1 MTIENAIS
9 SLLAEVTP
17 VPEREQVS
25 LCCAKGRVLAEDV
38 RAPFSVPH
46 FPKSAMD
53 GYAVYAEDVKE
64 ATPEN
69 PAKLTVTGEILAGDD
84 PAPVSPGSRGTAVR
98 IMTGG
103 AVPEGYDAVVKQE
116 DTDYGETEVTIFHG
130 VSSYMNYC
138 KVGEDISEGSVV
150 LPKGR
155 RIGRVEAGVLAS
167 LGISFVNVVRP
178 IRVSVLSTGS
188 ELYELS
194 SDRGDSSHPPVG
206 KIYNSIAY
214 TLSASLPAAGFTV
227 DSGICT
233 DDTEEIQCRMEEAL
247 SKSDI
252 VITTGGVSV
261 GKRDLLPEVLE
272 KVGAKKVF
280 AGVDIQPGTP
290 TIGSVK
296 DGKVILSLSGN
307 PYAALVNFDLYF
319 WETVAKLTGCS
330 AFLPERREAEL
341 ASEYNKVNKHRRI
354 LRAKE
359 ENGKVYLPAKSHASS
374 VLSNLMDCNC
384 YIDLPAGKEVS
395 VGDKVEILRM
405 PG

>member
-1 MTIENAIS
+1 MTIEHAIS

-25 LCCAKGRVLAEDV
+25 LCCATGRVLAEDV

-53 GYAVYAEDVKE
+53 GYAVYTEDVKE

-69 PAKLTVTGEILAGDD
+69 PVKLTVTGEILAGDD
-84 PAPVSPGSRGTAVR
+84 PAPVSPGYRGTAVR

-116 DTDYGETEVTIFHG
+116 DTDYGETEVTVFHE
-130 VSSYMNYC
+130 VSPYMNYC

-178 IRVSVLSTGS
+178 IRISVLSTGS

-233 DDTEEIQCRMEEAL
+233 DDTEVIQCRMEEAL

-272 KVGAKKVF
+272 KIGAKKVF

-296 DGKVILSLSGN
+296 DGKIILSLSGN

-330 AFLPERREAEL
+330 SFLPERREAEL

-395 VGDKVEILRM
+395 VGDTVEILRM